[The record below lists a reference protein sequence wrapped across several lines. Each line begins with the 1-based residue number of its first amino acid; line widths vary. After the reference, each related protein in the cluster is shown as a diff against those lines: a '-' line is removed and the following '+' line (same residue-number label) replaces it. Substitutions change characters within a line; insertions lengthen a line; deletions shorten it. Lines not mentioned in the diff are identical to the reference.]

1 MEMREAE
8 TATQDGLGDL
18 LRRPRRNGL
27 PERIEGI
34 VLGRIDSVGA
44 QGEIYLL
51 IPSFELRCR
60 AVASLVPVSGHQ
72 TGKAVALGFEA
83 GDPLRPM
90 VLGYLFEAD
99 EPGTKPSEP
108 RLRQENGRWIIEAD
122 SQLELRCGEARII
135 LDADGRIHIRGTYV
149 TSHASASQRIRGG
162 SVQIN

>member
-1 MEMREAE
+1 MRETE
-8 TATQDGLGDL
+8 TVPQAGLDDL
-18 LRRPRRNGL
+18 LKRPRRHGL
-27 PERIEGI
+27 PERIDGI
-34 VLGRIDSVGA
+34 VLGQIDSVGA
-44 QGEIYLL
+44 HGEITLL
-51 IPSFELRCR
+51 IPSFESRCQ
-60 AVASLVPVSGHQ
+60 AVASLVPVSGREA
-72 TGKAVALGFEA
+72 GKSVALGFEA

-99 EPGTKPSEP
+99 KPGTKSSEP
-108 RLRQENGRWIIEAD
+108 SLRQENGRWIIEAD